1 MKKIK
6 FMLLAL
12 LAVVG
17 FGGALAAIS
26 TDEGQ
31 NIIEYGNYVYK
42 VTKMPTANTNGEV
55 TMLAIVEGQEEA
67 IVDAN
72 GNLDFPGHFTYTE
85 GSKSY
90 TFNVTKMESS
100 VYHDVNYTVKHA
112 VIPKELTEIPT
123 AAFNTLTNLYD
134 LTFEAGS
141 QVTKIGAQAFAST
154 QITSFD
160 FTPCV
165 KLEGLMDGVF
175 VQEGTDQAGNPNTNG
190 NITTITLPTSTA
202 FKHINGAF
210 RNLKA
215 LTTINNLENSWIR
228 ELVDGA
234 FSGCKKLT
242 TLSLPGNDLLY
253 ISSKALEGSAIED
266 LSINVGTGVTNG
278 NPMKLL
284 GGCTV
289 AYYYDDENQEYVYNY
304 EGDKYTDGI
313 DAQNEAI
320 GVQNE
325 EINAYN
331 EEHAADE
338 GFVPLPLIPEVEGV
352 EWLEPGDRG
361 YVAATTNIY
370 GLSEPTEAAPAVA
383 PLKKL
388 TIAGTL
394 KGKICTNVFA
404 WCSGID
410 DETLATATLTPD
422 FVVSDLQFGTKGQI
436 QEFAFLDCTGI
447 DELTLNDL
455 GDNRLA
461 EEEYTIGHNAF
472 WGCPIATLTLGDIN
486 TANAIGSAA
495 FGTSLKTVTIGSVKA
510 AANAFWDNATKTVAD
525 ANAALGDE
533 DELDNADHKLA
544 AFVWADT
551 DGATLSLA
559 ANGTLSN
566 DTPDGDENIVPTLTF
581 DMSDIDIYAAPKLNP
596 TIEIGEIA
604 SEGGVFA
611 TGAFNGVAIEKIT
624 FKGDI
629 ATDGLE
635 NAILAEVSTTDYD
648 YTYEWD
654 GWVVYTAD
662 EIGSATPV
670 AEADADTPIGT
681 FVETGADG
689 YYKLVG
695 WSDGPIWEKELVEYE
710 NIPEEQIGEEVNM
723 YVPAATEGKYWKIL
737 EKTATG
743 TTYSTN
749 LKELVFEGK
758 IKSSGIGAGAFN
770 NFVKLEKITFGG
782 LMSKEAVEA
791 DAFTNTGKVNEGLTG
806 ANKKFNG
813 FIGTEENPFVVYTAD
828 LSANDASENPFATG
842 AFGTAID
849 DRIIYWSVSNEQLS
863 AAILAAIQ
871 KDVLDN
877 DGDPET
883 VYDGEVVNP
892 KFNVYKWVAYLV
904 DVTKLHGFVVYP
916 DSRAIALDQNINKK
930 MAWGRYHLG
939 SFNDGIYTVVDGD
952 PVFGEGA
959 QEGPDADN
967 LYESTDMI
975 ITRWQNNAD
984 DELQAIGL
992 TTKNKYNVK
1001 VTLYGVYYDE
1011 DPFGKQSSVYM
1022 VPLQVIDGQYQIP
1035 EDNHHLI
1042 IVKVECQ
1049 DGEFDEADKQV
1060 LINYD
1065 APEEAEGDATGG
1077 DGEEEFLSGNS
1088 VWEQL
1093 QEETAGVGPAVDNQ
1107 QRVFEKAAFSWT
1119 NQELVDAVA
1128 NEGGQQN
1135 INVASDGKLLKDL
1148 YAMLNP
1154 AANAGF
1160 DIKRFVI
1167 ERKTDGTGAYIG
1179 KNWYYALLKNYY
1191 VPAQNAAQ
1199 AARIIWLDDAE
1210 ATAIFG
1216 VKDGKVSV
1224 NKFNNGAIY
1233 NVLGQKVSK
1242 SYRGIII
1249 KDGQKTINK

>member
-1 MKKIK
+1 MKKNFK
-6 FMLLAL
+6 FMLVAL
-12 LAVVG
+12 LAVFG
-17 FGGALAAIS
+17 FGVTMAVVS
-26 TDEGQ
+26 THDGQ
-31 NIIEYGNYVYK
+31 NVIEYGNYVYK

-55 TMLAIVEGQEEA
+55 TMMAIAEGQQEA
-67 IVDAN
+67 ISDAN
-72 GNLDFPGHFTYTE
+72 GNLDFPGHFTYQD
-85 GSKSY
+85 GSKTY
-90 TFNVTKMESS
+90 EFNVTKMESS
-100 VYHDVNYTVKHA
+100 VFHDVNYSVKHA

-141 QVTKIGAQAFAST
+141 QVTKIGEQAFAST

-160 FTPCV
+160 FSPCV

-175 VQEGTDQAGNPNTNG
+175 VQKKNPGQTTENVNA

-210 RNLKA
+210 RNLTA
-215 LTTINNLENSWIR
+215 LTTINHLEDSWIR

-266 LSINVGTGVTNG
+266 LSINVGNGVTNG

-289 AYYYDDENQEYVYNY
+289 AYFWDPVNEEYVYNY
-304 EGDKYTDGI
+304 EDKYATSLAAANTWITQYNSDNQLTPD
-313 DAQNEAI
+313 DADYMQPIVE
-320 GVQNE
+320 
-325 EINAYN
+325 NAW
-331 EEHAADE
+331 APADAN
-338 GFVPLPLIPEVEGV
+338 
-352 EWLEPGDRG
+352 W
-361 YVAATTNIY
+361 NIY
-370 GLSEPTEAAPAVA
+370 GNTAAQFAATSPTIA

-394 KGKICTNVFA
+394 KGKICKNVFA
-404 WCSGID
+404 WCSKIKSND
-410 DETLATATLTPD
+410 QVTD
-422 FVVSDLQFGTKGQI
+422 FVVDELEFGTKGQI
-436 QEFAFLDCTGI
+436 QEFAFLNCTGI
-447 DELTLNDL
+447 EKLTLNDL

-461 EEEYTIGHNAF
+461 VSADEYTIGHNAF

-510 AANAFWDNATKTVAD
+510 ADAAFYDKATTTVAD
-525 ANAALGDE
+525 ANAALGKNE
-533 DELDNADHKLA
+533 KLDNATHKLA
-544 AFVWADT
+544 SFVWADI

-559 ANGTLSN
+559 APSGSLSN
-566 DTPDGDENIVPTLTF
+566 DTPDGDANIVPTLTF
-581 DMSDIDIYAAPKLNP
+581 DMSNIDIYATPKLNP

-635 NAILAEVSTTDYD
+635 NAILAEVSTTAYT
-648 YTYEWD
+648 YTYEPSATEKK
-654 GWVVYTAD
+654 VYTTAEKNAEIAAGDAVVDQFEQAEEEKWYKKTSASSDSYVMAD
-662 EIGSATPV
+662 ETYEQVDA
-670 AEADADTPIGT
+670 AE
-681 FVETGADG
+681 V
-689 YYKLVG
+689 
-695 WSDGPIWEKELVEYE
+695 
-710 NIPEEQIGEEVNM
+710 
-723 YVPAATEGKYWKIL
+723 ATEEPYGRGKYVKVGNIYKKVADY
-737 EKTATG
+737 EEAG

-749 LKELVFEGK
+749 LKELVFEQK
-758 IKSSGIGAGAFN
+758 IKSSGIGEGAFN
-770 NFVKLEKITFGG
+770 NLVKLEKITFGG

-791 DAFTNTGKVNEGLTG
+791 GAFTNTGKVNEGLTG

-813 FIGTEENPFVVYTAD
+813 FIGTEEKPFVVYTAD
-828 LSANDASENPFATG
+828 LTDNDASENPFATG
-842 AFGTAID
+842 AFGPEFVENSDPAERTP
-849 DRIIYWSVSNEQLS
+849 RIIYWSISDEKLS

-877 DGDPET
+877 DGDDET

-939 SFNDGIYTVVDGD
+939 SFNDGTYIVENDD
-952 PVFGEGA
+952 PQFVAGA

-967 LYESTDMI
+967 LYPATDMI

-984 DELQAIGL
+984 NELQAIGL

-1011 DPFGKQSSVYM
+1011 DPFGKRSSVYM

-1042 IVKVECQ
+1042 IVKVENQ

-1065 APEEAEGDATGG
+1065 APEPAPVDATAG
-1077 DGEEEFLSGNS
+1077 DDEEEFLSGNS
-1088 VWEQL
+1088 VWAQL
-1093 QEETAGVGPAVDNQ
+1093 NAETMGQGPAVDDQ

-1128 NEGGQQN
+1128 NEGGQQS

-1160 DIKRFVI
+1160 DIKRFEI
-1167 ERKTDGTGAYIG
+1167 ERNTQGSGAYIG
-1179 KNWYYALLKNYY
+1179 KGWYYALLKNYY